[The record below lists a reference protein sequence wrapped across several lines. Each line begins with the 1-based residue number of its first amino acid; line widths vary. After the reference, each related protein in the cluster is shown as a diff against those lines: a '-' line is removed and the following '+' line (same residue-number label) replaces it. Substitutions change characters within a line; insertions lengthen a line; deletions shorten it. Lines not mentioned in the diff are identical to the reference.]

1 MFCLCNCSI
10 VYRVDAVRRK
20 YNTVKMEE
28 VFQDLNRQF
37 IRLKDRD
44 KKCNNLILHSVL
56 EDIISRMRACDNL
69 FDSMN
74 PRLDY
79 LGSYYDGL
87 RVGEPNEYD
96 INVILRIPIDENK
109 IILDARESECG
120 HTCVRLP
127 SEFRRLAKSP
137 VTASKGFEKTI
148 MWCDAKYRFSVT
160 KFRSWIQSVVD
171 TTINTLPVKD
181 GKRFIKLNNSC
192 YFIESKRSGPAN
204 TINIIKCNNTVIDV
218 DLVPTFAF
226 TLPKKSVNSSVLFT
240 KVSATNIQ
248 QYFVVPKPTQNDF
261 SWRLTFPIQERHLI
275 RGKNNLKSTVRII
288 KHLRDVQGF
297 KKLSSYYIKTLFL
310 WEIVPENEMMWK
322 NKSLSFLVIY
332 MLKKLRDCL
341 IKGEIK
347 NYWCPEHNLI
357 EKIKKNT
364 CQNWGNRL
372 NVIVNALEKRGKCN
386 ASIVLDYFTKNIK
399 NSAVQLVHDKYNLTK
414 KIENIPT

>member
-1 MFCLCNCSI
+1 
-10 VYRVDAVRRK
+10 
-20 YNTVKMEE
+20 MEE

-37 IRLKDRD
+37 IRLKARD
-44 KKCNNLILHSVL
+44 KKYNNIILHSVL
-56 EDIISRMRACDNL
+56 EDIINRMRACDNL

-96 INVILRIPIDENK
+96 INVILRIPIDDNK

-120 HTCVRLP
+120 HTCIILP
-127 SEFRRLAKSP
+127 SEFRRLAKTP
-137 VTASKGFEKTI
+137 ATANKGYVKTL
-148 MWCDAKYRFSVT
+148 MWCDTKHRFSVT

-171 TTINTLPVKD
+171 TTLNTLPVKD
-181 GKRFIKLNNSC
+181 EKRFINVNNIC
-192 YFIESKRSGPAN
+192 YFIESKRSGPAI

-218 DLVPTFAF
+218 DLVPTFAI
-226 TLPKKSVNSSVLFT
+226 TLPKKPINSSISLT

-261 SWRLTFPIQERHLI
+261 SWRLTFPIQERLLI
-275 RGKNNLKSTVRII
+275 RSKNNLKSTIRLL
-288 KHLRDVQGF
+288 KYLRDVQGF
-297 KKLSSYYIKTLFL
+297 KNLSSYYIKTLFL
-310 WEIVPENEMMWK
+310 WEIVPENELMWK

-341 IKGEIK
+341 MKGEIK

-372 NVIVNALEKRGKCN
+372 NLIVNALERKGKCN
-386 ASIVLDYFTKNIK
+386 ASIVLDYFTKN
-399 NSAVQLVHDKYNLTK
+399 K
-414 KIENIPT
+414 KDPAG